1 MKLYNAN
8 LSPNALRVRAVAS
21 ELGIDLDVVEVDFQK
36 GENKAAPYLAINPNG
51 KVPVLV
57 DGDFVLWESRAI
69 NAYLASLR
77 PERGLY
83 PEDPKRRARV
93 DQWSYWHA
101 VHLGPATQR
110 VVFERLLKKMF
121 AMGEPDEKAIEP
133 SLKELAQFLP
143 ILDANLADKEWVA
156 GDLSI
161 ADFAAASTFVYRKGA
176 GITLDDSPHI
186 AAWLARVEA
195 RPSWQAAVAPL
206 QAMMKG

>member
-69 NAYLASLR
+69 NAYLASLK

-143 ILDANLADKEWVA
+143 ILDANLADKDWVA
-156 GDLSI
+156 GDLSL
-161 ADFAAASTFVYRKGA
+161 ADFAVASTFVYRKGA
-176 GITLDDSPHI
+176 RIELDDTPHI
-186 AAWLARVEA
+186 AAWLDRIEA